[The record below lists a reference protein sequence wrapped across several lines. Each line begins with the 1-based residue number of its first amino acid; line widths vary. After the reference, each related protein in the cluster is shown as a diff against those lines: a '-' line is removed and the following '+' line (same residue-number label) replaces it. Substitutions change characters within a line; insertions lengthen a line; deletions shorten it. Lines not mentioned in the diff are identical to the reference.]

1 VSLVHTA
8 LAACRAY
15 RIIFR
20 RLPVAKR
27 KTLFDDRPVEI
38 SELTYIIRQDISS
51 LNAQIAQLQQHL
63 RASQA
68 AAAAGKGKAK
78 AEGQVEEH
86 NSNVVMMLQSRL
98 ASMGMGFKD
107 VLELRTQVRD
117 LCLVCLASWF
127 TGGLMLL
134 SALVSVSMLCYRT

>member
-1 VSLVHTA
+1 M
-8 LAACRAY
+8 
-15 RIIFR
+15 
-20 RLPVAKR
+20 AKR

-107 VLELRTQVRD
+107 VLELRTQVRQPPSSFAWIIWSISELILCALVY
-117 LCLVCLASWF
+117 LCLN
-127 TGGLMLL
+127 
-134 SALVSVSMLCYRT
+134 RT